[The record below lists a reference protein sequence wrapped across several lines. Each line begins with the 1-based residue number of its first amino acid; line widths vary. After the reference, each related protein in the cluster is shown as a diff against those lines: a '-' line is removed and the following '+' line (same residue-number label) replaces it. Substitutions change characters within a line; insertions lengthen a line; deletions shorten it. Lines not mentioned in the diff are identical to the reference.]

1 MEDLKLIVLDN
12 IEELGKKID
21 NNLKKI
27 YKTDKS
33 FIANITRDRF
43 SNGEGKIRINTN
55 IKGKN
60 VYIISDIANYDITYK
75 MYGFIHHMS
84 PDEHFQDIKRVISAL
99 QGYAK
104 KIVLIM
110 PLLYQ
115 SRQDKRI
122 ENESLDCA
130 LALQELE
137 RLGVNNIITFDVH
150 NICVSNALLN
160 LSFENSYASLDILN
174 QIKEKE
180 DINNILVVSPDMGGM
195 TRARAYADI
204 LKSNVGVFYKRRN
217 LNKVEDGKNK
227 IVEHMYLG
235 DDVKSK
241 NIIIVDDMIASGSSI
256 IETIKLLKEKGAG
269 KIYLAVTFAFFTEG
283 IEEFDDC
290 FNKGLFDKL
299 YTTNL
304 SYIPSKIKDKT
315 WFEEVDLSK
324 RVAELIKENNYN

>member
-137 RLGVNNIITFDVH
+137 RLNVNNIITFDVH

-160 LSFENSYASLDILN
+160 LSFENSNASLDILN

-204 LKSNVGVFYKRRN
+204 LKSNVGVFYKRRD

-227 IVEHMYLG
+227 IVKHTYLG

-304 SYIPSKIKDKT
+304 SYIPSKIKDKA

>member
-160 LSFENSYASLDILN
+160 LSFQNSYASLDILN
-174 QIKEKE
+174 QIKAKE
-180 DINNILVVSPDMGGM
+180 DINNILVVSPDMGGI

-204 LKSNVGVFYKRRN
+204 LKSNVGVFYKRRD

-227 IVEHMYLG
+227 IVEHTHLG

>member
-137 RLGVNNIITFDVH
+137 RLNVNNIITFDVH

-160 LSFENSYASLDILN
+160 LSFENSNASLDILN

-180 DINNILVVSPDMGGM
+180 D
-195 TRARAYADI
+195 
-204 LKSNVGVFYKRRN
+204 
-217 LNKVEDGKNK
+217 
-227 IVEHMYLG
+227 
-235 DDVKSK
+235 SK

-283 IEEFDDC
+283 IEELDNC

-304 SYIPSKIKDKT
+304 SYIPSKIKDKA

>member
-75 MYGFIHHMS
+75 MHGFIHHMS

-174 QIKEKE
+174 QIKAKE
-180 DINNILVVSPDMGGM
+180 DINNILVVSPDMGGI

-204 LKSNVGVFYKRRN
+204 LKSNVGVFYKRRD

-227 IVEHMYLG
+227 IVEHTYLG

-299 YTTNL
+299 YTNNL

>member
-1 MEDLKLIVLDN
+1 
-12 IEELGKKID
+12 
-21 NNLKKI
+21 
-27 YKTDKS
+27 
-33 FIANITRDRF
+33 
-43 SNGEGKIRINTN
+43 
-55 IKGKN
+55 
-60 VYIISDIANYDITYK
+60 
-75 MYGFIHHMS
+75 MS

-204 LKSNVGVFYKRRN
+204 LKSNVGVFYKRRD

-227 IVEHMYLG
+227 IVEHTYLG

-241 NIIIVDDMIASGSSI
+241 NIIMVDDMIASGSSI

-283 IEEFDDC
+283 IEAFDNC

-304 SYIPSKIKDKT
+304 SYIPSKIKDKA